1 MVEWIGGCE
10 AAPQREQM
18 SAGGCGGRG
27 TEIAK
32 VEKERREEGESG
44 WSLML
49 PCCRCVVGLYNIITP
64 MSLS

>member
-10 AAPQREQM
+10 ERTDERR
-18 SAGGCGGRG
+18 GGGRG
-27 TEIAK
+27 AEIAK

-44 WSLML
+44 WSLMP
-49 PCCRCVVGLYNIITP
+49 PCCQCVVGLYNIITP